1 MKKFF
6 SIILFVLFTGIINA
20 HPWKPSH
27 YVIID
32 TDGGIDD
39 IKAISM
45 LLSSHDV
52 RVLAIT
58 VSPGVLSAEE
68 AYIKIRSLLNSYY
81 HEGLLVGINRI
92 ASHKPTDHALAKESI
107 WGSEK
112 GIDINKAPDILP
124 LLKDVL
130 STETTKVSFISL
142 GSLNTAYLAIRDLP
156 LFREQVKDIIWSADG
171 ADDKEGFNYN
181 IDKKA
186 SEAILKQEIPVK
198 IIRAFERGNTVFYD
212 DEILKSL
219 SDVKTPYSSRISGF
233 LKSESAKTHKFAYS
247 AVDEMA
253 VVFLHYPALF
263 VNKTA
268 GNISDCSPGDINGIR
283 VSLIRI
289 FAGETVEENQLIKEL
304 PLDPSFY
311 FDDISLYVNEI
322 IDKYGHD
329 EWTAGVFSSE
339 MHRHLGVFE
348 IIGVKMGIRAIE
360 YFSAGVDEFKVLTFA
375 GSNPPLSCMND
386 GLLVSTG
393 ATPGHGLLTVSDDPA
408 KKPGAQFTYKNRKL
422 RITLKP
428 ELAEKIT
435 AEMKEINFIYGLDS
449 DIYWELVRKNTI
461 KYWKDLDRHEI
472 FVIGEVN

>member
-1 MKKFF
+1 MKKVL
-6 SIILFVLFTGIINA
+6 SIILFVILTGIINA

-81 HEGLLVGINRI
+81 HEGVLVGINRNTGY
-92 ASHKPTDHALAKESI
+92 KPADHALAKESI

-112 GIDINKAPDILP
+112 EIDIDKAPDVLS
-124 LLKDVL
+124 LLEDVL

-142 GSLNTAYLAIRDLP
+142 GSLNTVYTALRDLP
-156 LFREQVKDIIWSADG
+156 LFREQVKEIIWSADG
-171 ADDKEGFNYN
+171 ENDKAGFNYN

-186 SEAILKQEIPVK
+186 SAAILKQEIPVK
-198 IIRAFERGNTVFYD
+198 IVRAFEMGNTVFYD

-219 SDVKTPYSSRISGF
+219 SGVKTPYGRKISGF
-233 LKSESAKTHKFAYS
+233 LQSGSAKDHKFAYS

-253 VVFLHYPALF
+253 VVFLHYPSLF
-263 VNKTA
+263 VNKTT

-283 VSLIRI
+283 ESLIRI
-289 FAGETVEENQLIKEL
+289 YKGETVEKNQLIKDL
-304 PLDPSFY
+304 PLDPAFY
-311 FDDISLYVNEI
+311 FDDISVHVNEI
-322 IDKYGHD
+322 IDKYGQD

-393 ATPGHGLLTVSDDPA
+393 ATPGHGLLSVSDDPV
-408 KKPGAQFTYKNRKL
+408 KKPGALFTYKNRKI
-422 RITLKP
+422 RMTLKP
-428 ELAEKIT
+428 ELAEKIS
-435 AEMKEINFIYGLDS
+435 AELKEINFIYGLDS

-461 KYWKDLDRHEI
+461 KYWKDFDRHEI
-472 FVIGEVN
+472 FVIEEVN